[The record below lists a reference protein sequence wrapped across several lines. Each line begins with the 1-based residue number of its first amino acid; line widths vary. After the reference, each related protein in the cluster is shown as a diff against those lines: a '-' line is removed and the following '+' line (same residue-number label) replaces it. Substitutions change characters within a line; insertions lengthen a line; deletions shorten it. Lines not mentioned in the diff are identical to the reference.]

1 MAWAP
6 LLLTLLTYCVGW
18 SSQSALTQTSST
30 MAVKPGE
37 TAELHCTLQGVD
49 FISKNHPSWYQQRSG
64 KAPRLLIYES
74 RSRASG
80 IPERFSGETYGNRAS
95 LTITGA
101 QAEDEADYYCAVWT
115 GTVCHC
121 AYVFGGGTQ
130 LTVLG
135 QPKAS
140 PTVHLFPPSSEEIKT
155 KSKATLV
162 CLLGSF
168 YPGSVQVTW
177 KADGQQIS
185 TGVETTKPSKQSDD
199 KFMASSYLSLDA
211 SKWKT
216 HETYTCQ
223 VTHDGKNFEKSLK
236 SSECS

>member
-6 LLLTLLTYCVGW
+6 LLLTLLTYCIGW

-64 KAPRLLIYES
+64 KAPRLLIYDS
-74 RSRASG
+74 RSRAFG

-115 GTVCHC
+115 EGAPHSDTVRWGTETKTPLLNE
-121 AYVFGGGTQ
+121 AF
-130 LTVLG
+130 
-135 QPKAS
+135 
-140 PTVHLFPPSSEEIKT
+140 LF
-155 KSKATLV
+155 A
-162 CLLGSF
+162 
-168 YPGSVQVTW
+168 
-177 KADGQQIS
+177 A
-185 TGVETTKPSKQSDD
+185 
-199 KFMASSYLSLDA
+199 
-211 SKWKT
+211 
-216 HETYTCQ
+216 
-223 VTHDGKNFEKSLK
+223 
-236 SSECS
+236 